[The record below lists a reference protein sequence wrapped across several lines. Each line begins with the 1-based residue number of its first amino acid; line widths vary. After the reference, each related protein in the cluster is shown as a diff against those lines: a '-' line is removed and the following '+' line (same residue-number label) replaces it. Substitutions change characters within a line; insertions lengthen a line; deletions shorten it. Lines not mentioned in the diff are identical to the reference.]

1 MMTPS
6 EPLKYSDIYSNR
18 YCIRQN
24 SSKMNYGYASV
35 IQQMR
40 WITSNKQTP
49 TEKDGPLIFYDNRFL
64 WHSLSSEGCKYYCK
78 FSTDF
83 VDYRK
88 ARLAVFTQDPP
99 AIALP
104 KPKNQTWALESGE
117 SPFHMPWISAHLRQH
132 FKIFLNTKS
141 DSHVPWVY
149 AVFVANDEPD
159 KTISPQRQI
168 RMLTEK
174 NLRWLPAHH
183 TGRRKKVVALISNTN
198 PRNRRMKYI
207 DKLAKYIDV
216 DVYGRGRRYCPPD
229 GDTCLRQLSL
239 QYKFYLAF
247 ENSDCKDYI
256 TEKLFINALMYSMLP
271 VVMGAPRS
279 SYCAMAPPN
288 SFIHVDDFSSPA
300 DLADYLSWL
309 DRNDTAYASYF
320 AWQEYGKIVTE
331 TRTDCRLCGFVHQHL
346 SELSSITPNNF
357 HYFTNV
363 SSQCIVYR
371 DIEKR

>member
-18 YCIRQN
+18 YCTRQN
-24 SSKMNYGYASV
+24 LSRMSYGYASV

-49 TEKDGPLIFYDNRFL
+49 TEKDGPLIFYDDRFL
-64 WHSLSSEGCKYYCK
+64 WHSLSSEGCKYYCN

-104 KPKNQTWALESGE
+104 
-117 SPFHMPWISAHLRQH
+117 WISAHLRQH
-132 FKIFLNTKS
+132 FKIFLTTKS

-256 TEKLFINALMYSMLP
+256 TEKLFINALMFSMLP

-279 SYCAMAPPN
+279 SYCALAPPN

-300 DLADYLSWL
+300 DLADYLIWL

-346 SELSSITPNNF
+346 SELSSVTPNNF